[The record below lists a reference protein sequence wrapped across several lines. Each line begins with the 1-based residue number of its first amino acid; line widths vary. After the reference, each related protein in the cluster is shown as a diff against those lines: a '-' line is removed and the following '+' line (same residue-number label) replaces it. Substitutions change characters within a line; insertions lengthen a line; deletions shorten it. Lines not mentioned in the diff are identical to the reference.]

1 MSWDEI
7 EVPKELREFMP
18 QKAELTSLGQKNG
31 ANKQYRFGNL
41 HIREYDDKFL
51 VHTDKIDP
59 RKDPLG
65 HLIHDAPEVLVG
77 LACAAFGGSKVAS
90 SILKNTNSKNSAL
103 LGLVASILAG
113 YLGYS
118 VAKKIKNSQRWLVI
132 STFRTITVVIKL
144 IPLLLALRKDRR
156 DWVKSE
162 GKGVDEEKYRKNAK
176 KVLNTFISLGPVY
189 IKLGQWLSSRAD
201 ILPQP
206 YMEELAKLQDQV
218 PAAPFEDVKPI
229 IEKDLGPIEKKF
241 DSIDH
246 NALSGA
252 SLGQVY
258 RATVGNQQVVVKVKR
273 PGIEKIVEEDL
284 KILKKILPTAL
295 KFVDPNLRFSAK
307 AMLAQFIETIH
318 EEMNYTMESSNL
330 KSIKENLEEYGNVV
344 VPSVYDELSSENVL
358 TMEYIPGIKIT
369 NIEALDEKGID
380 REKLVI
386 DVHKI
391 FFTMLLR
398 DTIFHAD
405 PHPGNISVT
414 DDGKLILY
422 DYGMVG
428 RLDEETRMRLVRL
441 YLALVEKDPPRTV
454 NAMDQLGMLIPD
466 FNRSAIEKAI
476 ELTVRAM
483 HGKKPS
489 EMEVEAL
496 MEIANKTM
504 SRFPFTL
511 PKNLAL
517 YIRMATIVEGIYKTH
532 KVDFKFVK
540 VLKKILEEENLI
552 KDAYI
557 EELKYSIERFAKSLD
572 ATITIAPELKKFIDE
587 NRSLQLLSSK
597 PISNVLLSGS
607 ILSSAIF
614 IGSAFLYNTN
624 ETVSIAGMLGS
635 LVLMGIFVI
644 FRKR

>member
-1 MSWDEI
+1 M
-7 EVPKELREFMP
+7 
-18 QKAELTSLGQKNG
+18 
-31 ANKQYRFGNL
+31 
-41 HIREYDDKFL
+41 
-51 VHTDKIDP
+51 
-59 RKDPLG
+59 
-65 HLIHDAPEVLVG
+65 
-77 LACAAFGGSKVAS
+77 
-90 SILKNTNSKNSAL
+90 
-103 LGLVASILAG
+103 
-113 YLGYS
+113 
-118 VAKKIKNSQRWLVI
+118 
-132 STFRTITVVIKL
+132 
-144 IPLLLALRKDRR
+144 ALRKDRR

-162 GKGVDEEKYRKNAK
+162 GKGIDEEKYRKNAK
-176 KVLNTFISLGPVY
+176 KVLSTFISLGPVY

-218 PAAPFEDVKPI
+218 PASSFEKVKPI
-229 IEKDLGPIEKKF
+229 IEKDLGSISQKF
-241 DSIDH
+241 DSIEHD
-246 NALSGA
+246 ALSGA

-258 RATVGNQQVVVKVKR
+258 LGKVGSKQVVVKVKR
-273 PGIEKIVEEDL
+273 PGIEQIVEEDL

-295 KFVDPNLRFSAK
+295 KFVDPNLRFTAK

-318 EEMNYTMESSNL
+318 EEMDYTKESSNL
-330 KSIKENLEEYGNVV
+330 KSIKENLEEYDNVI
-344 VPSVYDELSSENVL
+344 VPSVFDDLSTENVL

-369 NIEALDEKGID
+369 NVDALDEKGID
-380 REKLVI
+380 RQKIVI

-398 DTIFHAD
+398 HAIFHAD

-428 RLDEETRMRLVRL
+428 RLDNETRMRLVRL

-454 NAMDQLGMLIPD
+454 NAMDQLGMLVPD
-466 FNRSAIEKAI
+466 YNRTAIEKAI

-517 YIRMATIVEGIYKTH
+517 YMRMATIVEGIYKTH

-540 VLKKILEEENLI
+540 VLKQILEEEHLI

-557 EELKYSIERFAKSLD
+557 EELKYSFERFAKSLD
-572 ATITIAPELKKFIDE
+572 ATLTIAPELKKFIDD

-607 ILSSAIF
+607 ILSSAVF

-644 FRKR
+644 FRKK